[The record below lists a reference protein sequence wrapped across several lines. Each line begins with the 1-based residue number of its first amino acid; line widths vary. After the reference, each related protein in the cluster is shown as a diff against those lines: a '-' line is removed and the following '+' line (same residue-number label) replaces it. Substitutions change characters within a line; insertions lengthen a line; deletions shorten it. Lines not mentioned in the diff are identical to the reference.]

1 MNKNACI
8 SVRCSAGQK
17 EKIQKSAEAHKETV
31 SQYILDK
38 TIHETPRKIDKRKM
52 AEAEIK
58 IRDIKT
64 LVNKLDAGID
74 VKEKIL
80 EEVKTLCSLYK

>member
-1 MNKNACI
+1 MKKNGCI
-8 SVRCSAGQK
+8 SVRCTMEQK
-17 EKIQKSAEAHKETV
+17 EKIQKRAEARKETV

-38 TIHETPRKIDKRKM
+38 TLHETQRKIDKRRM
-52 AEAEIK
+52 EEAEKK

-74 VKEKIL
+74 VKEGIL
-80 EEVKTLCSLYK
+80 GEVKALCSLYK